1 MATDV
6 VVTLKGKCPR
16 TNTLSTFHVFTSS
29 SHLLT
34 WEYKRE
40 LLFAKN
46 YTLQYM
52 YNKYRIHVLADNTN
66 RSLAYVTMTT
76 VELQYSKIRGK
87 QK

>member
-34 WEYKRE
+34 WEYNANCSLPKT
-40 LLFAKN
+40 
-46 YTLQYM
+46 TLYSSCITSTVFM
-52 YNKYRIHVLADNTN
+52 Y
-66 RSLAYVTMTT
+66 
-76 VELQYSKIRGK
+76 
-87 QK
+87 